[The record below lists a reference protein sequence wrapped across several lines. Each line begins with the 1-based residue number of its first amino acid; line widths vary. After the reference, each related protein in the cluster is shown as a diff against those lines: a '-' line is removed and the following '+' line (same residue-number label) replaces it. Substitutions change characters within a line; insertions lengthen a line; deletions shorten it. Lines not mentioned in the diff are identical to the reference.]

1 MTSTQANGDYDPSL
15 VSEALR
21 QVEHSDSP
29 SQDID
34 LLKDVAAM
42 AYVGEFSRCLLSFLL
57 G

>member
-34 LLKDVAAM
+34 LLQDVAAM